1 MLNDNLLGCVSS
13 KLTGTVIIKNQ
24 LNWGCSSSSDL
35 TVWIIVLIFIFAY
48 FKIKQ
53 GSICDTSSTIFYS
66 RVVNFFFMY
75 LYFFL
80 LLLYPPHIFKTP
92 DFKEMVLWKT
102 DI

>member
-35 TVWIIVLIFIFAY
+35 TVWIALLIFIFAY

-53 GSICDTSSTIFYS
+53 GSIYDKSSTIFYS
-66 RVVNFFFMY
+66 KVLNFFYAFY
-75 LYFFL
+75 LP
-80 LLLYPPHIFKTP
+80 LLYPSHIIKTP
-92 DFKEMVLWKT
+92 DFKEMVLWKI
-102 DI
+102 DF